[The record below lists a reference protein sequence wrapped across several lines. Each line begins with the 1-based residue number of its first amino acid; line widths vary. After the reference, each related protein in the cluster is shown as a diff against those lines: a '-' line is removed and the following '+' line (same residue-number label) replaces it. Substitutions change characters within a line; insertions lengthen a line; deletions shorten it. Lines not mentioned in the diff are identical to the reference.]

1 MECFLLGSSIS
12 SITDN
17 MIVCIALVQK
27 EVYRCQM
34 LDGANESIQD
44 SRIGW
49 VGRKLEKCWGIIIIT
64 VMSTIALNY
73 HTEFSCYQLCQ
84 LK

>member
-1 MECFLLGSSIS
+1 MEGFLLGSSIS

-17 MIVCIALVQK
+17 MIVCIGLVQK

-34 LDGANESIQD
+34 LDGANEAIQD
-44 SRIGW
+44 SRVGW
-49 VGRKLEKCWGIIIIT
+49 VERKLEKRWGLIIT